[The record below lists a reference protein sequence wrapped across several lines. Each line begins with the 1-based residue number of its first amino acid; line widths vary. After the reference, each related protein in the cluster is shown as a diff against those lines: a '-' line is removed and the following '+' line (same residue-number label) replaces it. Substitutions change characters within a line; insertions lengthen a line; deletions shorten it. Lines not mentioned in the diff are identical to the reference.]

1 MINMAIEQK
10 QGKKDEE
17 TALFYPVYETL
28 FYYFIFLNT

>member
-17 TALFYPVYETL
+17 TTMFYPVYETL
-28 FYYFIFLNT
+28 FYYFIF